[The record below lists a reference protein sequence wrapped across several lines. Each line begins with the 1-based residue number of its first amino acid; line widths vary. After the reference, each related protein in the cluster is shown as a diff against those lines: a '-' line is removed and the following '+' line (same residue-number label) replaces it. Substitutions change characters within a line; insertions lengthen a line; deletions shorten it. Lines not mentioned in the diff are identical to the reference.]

1 MELIGKL
8 KEEVDKA
15 ETKEEKKKII
25 EEAGIALTDD
35 ELDKVA
41 GGMKIVVI
49 RSPDL
54 SAPELPHAVNISD
67 SPFSP

>member
-1 MELIGKL
+1 MELVGKL
-8 KEEVDKA
+8 EDEVGKA

-35 ELDKVA
+35 KLDKVA

-54 SAPELPHAVNISD
+54 HAPDLPHAVNIGD
-67 SPFSP
+67 PPFSP